1 AASRCGCPPHARTSA
16 TSTPTT
22 PSCRTW
28 PQASTAGSGT
38 RTARPRTRGPGSP
51 LSPARSGTPPGIGT
65 RAGTAGTSQDASA
78 VPLPRMR
85 SGRRRSDR
93 PRLRGQRRHPHHL
106 RAHVRARRP
115 PDPDRHRPRRPPVSL
130 HENDQTVSYI
140 PLSGDP
146 TIGSVRGAE
155 EAVKAFKTAL
165 RELGEY
171 VPANDVRAVLTTSGL
186 RLEVTAAPATTTEH
200 HGTPAPADEI
210 AELIGD
216 APQAETLFDEPA
228 PFEVG
233 DKVRIT
239 GDTQEWEHER
249 APGTEGVVVQV
260 LTDDALVATSLAR
273 TEWGEGPDDARY
285 VHFADLEH
293 A

>member
-1 AASRCGCPPHARTSA
+1 
-16 TSTPTT
+16 
-22 PSCRTW
+22 
-28 PQASTAGSGT
+28 
-38 RTARPRTRGPGSP
+38 
-51 LSPARSGTPPGIGT
+51 
-65 RAGTAGTSQDASA
+65 
-78 VPLPRMR
+78 
-85 SGRRRSDR
+85 
-93 PRLRGQRRHPHHL
+93 
-106 RAHVRARRP
+106 
-115 PDPDRHRPRRPPVSL
+115 VSL

-146 TIGSVRGAE
+146 TIGSARVAE

-165 RELGEY
+165 RELGEC

-200 HGTPAPADEI
+200 YGTPAPVEEI
-210 AELIGD
+210 AEFIGD

-228 PFEVG
+228 PFKVG

-239 GDTQEWEHER
+239 GDTADWDHQR
-249 APGTEGVVVQV
+249 APGTEGFLVKV

-273 TEWGEGPDDARY
+273 TAWGEGPDDARY
-285 VHFADLEH
+285 VHFEDLEH

>member
-1 AASRCGCPPHARTSA
+1 
-16 TSTPTT
+16 
-22 PSCRTW
+22 
-28 PQASTAGSGT
+28 
-38 RTARPRTRGPGSP
+38 
-51 LSPARSGTPPGIGT
+51 
-65 RAGTAGTSQDASA
+65 
-78 VPLPRMR
+78 M
-85 SGRRRSDR
+85 
-93 PRLRGQRRHPHHL
+93 
-106 RAHVRARRP
+106 
-115 PDPDRHRPRRPPVSL
+115 SL

-171 VPANDVRAVLTTSGL
+171 VPANDVRAALTTSGL

-200 HGTPAPADEI
+200 YGTPAPVEEI
-210 AELIGD
+210 AEFIGD

-239 GDTQEWEHER
+239 GDTAGWDHRR
-249 APGTEGVVVQV
+249 APGTEGVLVDV
-260 LTDDALVATSLAR
+260 DPREALVATAPTH
-273 TEWGEGPDDARY
+273 TEWGVGPDDARW
-285 VHFADLEH
+285 VHLEDLEH

>member
-1 AASRCGCPPHARTSA
+1 
-16 TSTPTT
+16 
-22 PSCRTW
+22 
-28 PQASTAGSGT
+28 
-38 RTARPRTRGPGSP
+38 
-51 LSPARSGTPPGIGT
+51 
-65 RAGTAGTSQDASA
+65 
-78 VPLPRMR
+78 
-85 SGRRRSDR
+85 
-93 PRLRGQRRHPHHL
+93 
-106 RAHVRARRP
+106 
-115 PDPDRHRPRRPPVSL
+115 SL

-171 VPANDVRAVLTTSGL
+171 VPANDVRAALTTSGL

-200 HGTPAPADEI
+200 YGTPAPVEEI
-210 AELIGD
+210 AEFIGD

-239 GDTQEWEHER
+239 GNGPGGRPAQEGIQHFLPVG
-249 APGTEGVVVQV
+249 AVGVVVGYPSRYS
-260 LTDDALVATSLAR
+260 ALEIGR
-273 TEWGEGPDDARY
+273 
-285 VHFADLEH
+285 
-293 A
+293 